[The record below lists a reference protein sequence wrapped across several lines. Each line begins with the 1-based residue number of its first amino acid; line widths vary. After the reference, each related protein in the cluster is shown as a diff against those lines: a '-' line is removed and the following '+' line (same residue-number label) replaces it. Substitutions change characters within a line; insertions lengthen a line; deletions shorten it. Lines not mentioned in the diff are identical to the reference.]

1 MVGLICQYFGTQNVL
16 PTLLLQQSESQHLAW
31 TILQVALGSVVALL
45 ILGAIV
51 RILWFVGESLWE
63 EPIPFLASFTG
74 AFLIITLIAAAIVPS
89 LTTAALIGLI
99 GAVAIVV
106 LAALVTYFP
115 MNRLIGAPLRGASL
129 R

>member
-51 RILWFVGESLWE
+51 RLLWFVGELRCE
-63 EPIPFLASFTG
+63 EPIPYRASSTG

-115 MNRLIGAPLRGASL
+115 MKKS
-129 R
+129 